1 MFTSDTDRVI
11 QEVSDDFRNF
21 WVVIWWLPITAPLIV
36 LGALSGA
43 LNLYRG
49 DQRRHM
55 TSEREIDRYI
65 AACKSQI
72 T

>member
-49 DQRRHM
+49 DQRRYM